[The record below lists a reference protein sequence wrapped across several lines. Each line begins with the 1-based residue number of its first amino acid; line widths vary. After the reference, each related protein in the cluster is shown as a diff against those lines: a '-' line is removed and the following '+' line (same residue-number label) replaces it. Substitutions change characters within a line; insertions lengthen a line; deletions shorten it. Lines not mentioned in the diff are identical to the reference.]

1 MDNNIL
7 SFLGLMH
14 KAGSLALGGENA
26 YDAART
32 HRARL
37 LVLAED
43 CGPNTAAQ
51 IRSAA
56 RQAEAPIARLPCTK
70 AALGGA
76 LGQRECAALAVTDTG
91 FALSLC
97 RKCGWPAQAEQL
109 EARLA
114 REKKRKQKKIDRTAA
129 KRAGTDTRKGGNN
142 L

>member
-51 IRSAA
+51 IGRPPG
-56 RQAEAPIARLPCTK
+56 RGPHCP
-70 AALGGA
+70 
-76 LGQRECAALAVTDTG
+76 
-91 FALSLC
+91 FALHKSSAGRRLGPTGVRGAGCHRYRLC
-97 RKCGWPAQAEQL
+97 PFPLPQM
-109 EARLA
+109 RLA
-114 REKKRKQKKIDRTAA
+114 RPSRTAGGQVGPGKKAQA
-129 KRAGTDTRKGGNN
+129 KEDRPHRRQTRRNRYT
-142 L
+142 